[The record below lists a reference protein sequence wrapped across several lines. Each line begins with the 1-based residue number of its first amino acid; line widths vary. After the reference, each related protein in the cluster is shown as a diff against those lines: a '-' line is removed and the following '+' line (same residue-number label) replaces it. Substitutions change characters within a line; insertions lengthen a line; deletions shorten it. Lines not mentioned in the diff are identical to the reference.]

1 MRIAIAASPEVAIPT
16 LNALF
21 ESEHELVSVITR
33 PDAPAGRGRQMQS
46 SPAAQWGEKHGV
58 VVHKPGSDL
67 ELRKLI
73 ADLDLVITIG
83 YGVLIPETTLAIPKF
98 GFINLHFSLLPRW
111 RGAAPVQ
118 RAIEAGDAKTGI
130 TIFKLDKGMDT
141 GPIYLSLETPL
152 SPELNTSE
160 VMSQLSELG
169 VKAVIESIELIR
181 SGFSPSA
188 QSNDGATQAEKL
200 SVQEAV
206 LDWKQPAEKIVRK
219 INAFCPNPGARTI
232 FRGQT
237 LKIGKVRLSDLV
249 IPHGQ
254 ISVRSKSVYVGTSS
268 SAIELIE
275 VTHAGKPAMS
285 AISWANGARFAESE
299 SFS

>member
-1 MRIAIAASPEVAIPT
+1 VRIAIAASPEVAIPT
-16 LNALF
+16 LNALLA
-21 ESEHELVSVITR
+21 SEYELVSVITR

-46 SPAAQWGEKHGV
+46 SPAAQWAEKHGV
-58 VVHKPGSDL
+58 VLHKPGSDL

-83 YGVLIPETTLAIPKF
+83 YGVLIPEATLAIPKF

-118 RAIEAGDAKTGI
+118 RAIEAGDAKTGV

-152 SPELNTSE
+152 SPQLNTSE

-169 VKAVIESIELIR
+169 VKAVLESIELIR

-188 QSNDGATQAEKL
+188 QIDEGASRADKL
-200 SVQEAV
+200 SVQEAI
-206 LDWKQPAEKIVRK
+206 LDWKQPAEIIVRK
-219 INAFCPNPGARTI
+219 INAFSPNPGARAI

-249 IPHGQ
+249 IPHGE

-275 VTHAGKPAMS
+275 VTPAGKPAMS